1 MKPKRKIPTMSDP
14 ITFHQSLS
22 ADELEKQYNL
32 RAGRP
37 DYEVTVIPDWMRRAE
52 EARSVLAGRLDIRYG
67 DGEMQKLDL
76 FTSGDLNAPL
86 LVYIHGGYWQRGDKS
101 IYSFLA
107 VPFTKRGVDVAV
119 IGYDLC
125 PSVTI
130 ARIVEELRE
139 ALTYLWLGADD
150 LKINR
155 ERITVMGH
163 SAGGHLTEMMMGT
176 DWPAMRADLP
186 ATMIR
191 SGIPVS
197 PLSLLEPV
205 RLTSLNDGIQ
215 MNAEQAAAESPMLN
229 HPPVTN
235 APQLLVV
242 GSKETDEFHRQAR
255 MYQDAFATAERKIDL
270 YVVPDVDH
278 FDEINILAD
287 PKSDFFRRTMAMMDL

>member
-1 MKPKRKIPTMSDP
+1 MSDP
-14 ITFHQSLS
+14 ITFHHSLS
-22 ADELEKQYNL
+22 AEALEKQYNL

-37 DYEVTVIPDWMRRAE
+37 DYDVTVIPEWTKRAE
-52 EARSVLAGRLDIRYG
+52 QARERLGGRLDIRYG
-67 DGEMQKLDL
+67 EGDKQKLDL
-76 FTSGDLNAPL
+76 FTSGDPTAPL

-107 VPFTKRGVDVAV
+107 VPFTERGVNVAV

-130 ARIVEELRE
+130 TRISEELRE
-139 ALTYLWLGADD
+139 GLAFLWRNADD
-150 LKINR
+150 LGIDR

-176 DWPAMRADLP
+176 DWPSFGADLP
-186 ATMIR
+186 AGMIQ

-205 RLTSLNDGIQ
+205 RLTSLNDNLR
-215 MNAEQAAAESPMLN
+215 MTAEEAAAESPMVN
-229 HPPVTN
+229 HPPVTD

-242 GSKETDEFHRQAR
+242 GGRETAEFHRQAR

-270 YVVPDVDH
+270 YIVPDVDH
-278 FDEINILAD
+278 FDEINVLAD
-287 PKSDFFRRTMAMMDL
+287 PESTFFKKTMAMLKV

>member
-1 MKPKRKIPTMSDP
+1 MSDP
-14 ITFHQSLS
+14 LTFHQSLS

-37 DYEVTVIPDWMRRAE
+37 DYEVTVIPDWT
-52 EARSVLAGRLDIRYG
+52 ARSEKAREQLSSRLDIRYG
-67 DGEMQKLDL
+67 NGEKQKLDL
-76 FTSGDLNAPL
+76 FSCGDPKAPL

-107 VPFTKRGVDVAV
+107 VPFTERGVNVAV

-130 ARIVEELRE
+130 TRISEEVRE
-139 ALTYLWLGADD
+139 ALAYLWRHAGDLG
-150 LKINR
+150 INR

-176 DWPAMRADLP
+176 KWPAFGADLP
-186 ATMIR
+186 GSMIQ

-205 RLTSLNDGIQ
+205 RLTSINDGVQ
-215 MNAEQAAAESPMLN
+215 MDAEEAAAESPMLN
-229 HPPVTN
+229 HLPVTD
-235 APQLLVV
+235 APLLLVV
-242 GSKETDEFHRQAR
+242 GGKETAEFHRQAR
-255 MYQDAFATAERKIDL
+255 MYQDTFATAERRIDL

-278 FDEINILAD
+278 FDEVNVLAD
-287 PKSDFFRRTMAMMDL
+287 PKSDFFKRTMAMLGV

>member
-1 MKPKRKIPTMSDP
+1 MSDP

-37 DYEVTVIPDWMRRAE
+37 DYDVTVIPEWTKRAE
-52 EARSVLAGRLDIRYG
+52 QAREQLGGRLDIRYG
-67 DGEMQKLDL
+67 HGEKQKLDL
-76 FTSGDLNAPL
+76 FTSGDPAAPL

-107 VPFTKRGVDVAV
+107 VPFTERGTNVAI

-130 ARIVEELRE
+130 TRISEEIRE
-139 ALTYLWLGADD
+139 GLAFLWRNAGDLG
-150 LKINR
+150 INR
-155 ERITVMGH
+155 KRITVMGH

-176 DWPAMRADLP
+176 DWPAIDADLP
-186 ATMIR
+186 AEMIQ
-191 SGIPVS
+191 SGVPVS

-205 RLTSLNDGIQ
+205 RLTSLNDNVR
-215 MNAEQAAAESPMLN
+215 MTSEEAAAESPMLN
-229 HPPVTN
+229 HPPVTD

-242 GSKETDEFHRQAR
+242 GGRETAEFHRQAR
-255 MYQDAFATAERKIDL
+255 MYQEAFATAERKIDV
-270 YVVPDVDH
+270 YVVPNVDH
-278 FDEINILAD
+278 FDEINVLAD
-287 PKSDFFRRTMAMMDL
+287 PKSAFFEKVMNLLNI